1 MPRESSTQLAKN
13 VWSILEASKSSAY
26 IGEPI
31 SQFEHAV
38 QAADRALNT
47 GSIDEVVLAALLH
60 DIGHL
65 VDPNAEQMD
74 KLGTANHERLGAKFL
89 SDLGFSTHVT
99 DLVAAHVDAKR
110 YLCSHHA
117 SYYEKLS
124 PASRSTLEW
133 QGGPMDYHEAERF
146 ESDPLFEKILALRV
160 YDERAKLTDCDVPD
174 LESYRVMIRRNISQT
189 LQGETTDAQHP
200 A

>member
-74 KLGTANHERLGAKFL
+74 KLGTTNHERLGAKFL

-133 QGGPMDYHEAERF
+133 QGGPMSTAECETFRAWVHF
-146 ESDPLFEKILALRV
+146 KDALKLRSFDEQAKEVGYKSPNLALYQRML
-160 YDERAKLTDCDVPD
+160 ERHLRDNVNAKEITR
-174 LESYRVMIRRNISQT
+174 ES
-189 LQGETTDAQHP
+189 
-200 A
+200 

>member
-1 MPRESSTQLAKN
+1 MPIESSAQLAKN

-74 KLGTANHERLGAKFL
+74 KLGTVNHERLGAKFL
-89 SDLGFSTHVT
+89 SDQGFSTHVT

-117 SYYEKLS
+117 SYYKRLS

-133 QGGPMDYHEAERF
+133 QGGPMSTAECESFRAWVHF
-146 ESDPLFEKILALRV
+146 EDALRLRSFDEQAKEVGYKSPNLALYQRML
-160 YDERAKLTDCDVPD
+160 ERHLRDNVNAKEITR
-174 LESYRVMIRRNISQT
+174 ES
-189 LQGETTDAQHP
+189 
-200 A
+200 

>member
-1 MPRESSTQLAKN
+1 MPIESSAQLAKN

-74 KLGTANHERLGAKFL
+74 ELGTVNHERLGAKFL
-89 SDLGFSTHVT
+89 SDQGFSTHDRLST
-99 DLVAAHVDAKR
+99 GNGCQALPM
-110 YLCSHHA
+110 
-117 SYYEKLS
+117 LS
-124 PASRSTLEW
+124 PRELLQETISASCSTLEW
-133 QGGPMDYHEAERF
+133 QGGPVDGGMRNLRAWVHF
-146 ESDPLFEKILALRV
+146 EDALRLSSFDEQAKEVGYKSPNLALYQRMLKALTRQR
-160 YDERAKLTDCDVPD
+160 ERKGNH
-174 LESYRVMIRRNISQT
+174 S
-189 LQGETTDAQHP
+189 
-200 A
+200 

>member
-133 QGGPMDYHEAERF
+133 QGGPMSTAECETFRAWVHF
-146 ESDPLFEKILALRV
+146 KDALKLRSFDEQAKEVGYKSPNLALYQRML
-160 YDERAKLTDCDVPD
+160 ERHLRDNVHAKEITR
-174 LESYRVMIRRNISQT
+174 ES
-189 LQGETTDAQHP
+189 
-200 A
+200 